1 MKKRTVLF
9 VDDEEHILNFL
20 KSSLLDEPYELL
32 FANGGQQALEI
43 LKQQDVHVIVA
54 DVRMPEMSGLEFL
67 RIVKKNYPHIV
78 RMVLS
83 AYTDVET
90 LLIAANEIGIFK
102 FLTKSDNLMEQL
114 MPAVMEALDYYDVH
128 CENEVTMEKMK

>member
-20 KSSLLDEPYELL
+20 KNSLSEEPYELL

-54 DVRMPEMSGLEFL
+54 DVRMPEMSGLELL

-78 RMVLS
+78 RMALS
-83 AYTDVET
+83 AYNGCRDLAYCGERDGNFQVPHQV
-90 LLIAANEIGIFK
+90 K
-102 FLTKSDNLMEQL
+102 
-114 MPAVMEALDYYDVH
+114 
-128 CENEVTMEKMK
+128 